1 MSRYTGSTWKLSRR
15 LNYSVLE
22 TGKELAKR
30 PYGPGQHG
38 KDRKKKNSEYGK
50 QLAEKQKVRFTY
62 GVSERQFKR
71 FYELAKK
78 AKGVT
83 GYEFLKILE
92 SRLDNVVYR
101 LSLARTRRLAR
112 QLVNHGH
119 ILVDGKKVD
128 IPSYLVKPGQVISVK
143 ESSKNIFPIQDSVG
157 LVGNIIP
164 AYVTFDKDNLKGTYV
179 RYPDRKELSSDIHE
193 DLIVEFYN
201 KMS

>member
-179 RYPDRKELSSDIHE
+179 RYPDRKELSLDINE

>member
-143 ESSKNIFPIQDSVG
+143 EYDIFCS
-157 LVGNIIP
+157 L
-164 AYVTFDKDNLKGTYV
+164 
-179 RYPDRKELSSDIHE
+179 DI
-193 DLIVEFYN
+193 
-201 KMS
+201 